1 MRARVRWSSVP
12 CRTMVERRRL
22 VGGSPLFEFT
32 FITVS
37 VRQASLRAQVK
48 AHFSIAASTSQPSY
62 CALRFIRVTIA
73 LSELIRYPSSI
84 FYCIPSVFYVTHI
97 Y

>member
-1 MRARVRWSSVP
+1 
-12 CRTMVERRRL
+12 L
-22 VGGSPLFEFT
+22 VGGSPLFKFT
-32 FITVS
+32 FITAS

-48 AHFSIAASTSQPSY
+48 AHFSVAASASQPTY
-62 CALRFIRVTIA
+62 CALGFIRVTIA

-84 FYCIPSVFYVTHI
+84 FCCIPSVFYVALI